1 MAKTVSSL
9 KNTSAKSS
17 SLIEAPAKVLF
28 LLIPFALL
36 FTIGALTMGMTDTL
50 YVLRWAAVLFA
61 ATLITLPIATKLFGS
76 FGSGGFMMS
85 QTMSIVFVS
94 LFVWTLTYMKIY
106 AFNFVLVLVA
116 AAVIAGISYGV
127 PALRKS
133 FMDKLSEPGF
143 IERIVVEECAFF
155 LILVLMCY
163 FKGFNPIINGQ
174 EKYMD
179 YGFIMSMLR
188 NPALPA
194 NDMWLSG
201 KPINYYYFGQFMYAL
216 LLKVSCIPP
225 QVGYNI
231 AMCTATA
238 IPFGMSFSLGIM
250 LNEAAVKFGLH
261 ENVFCKYLAGILTGC
276 AVSLWGNSHSFFYDE
291 NSIGNG
297 LLSFFK
303 GLGFEVGETDGF
315 YYPNSTR
322 YIGWNPEITINGGD
336 HTIEEFPF
344 YSYLVGDL
352 HAHVISMMVS
362 LLIASLMLALICKTD
377 FPSKIE
383 KTAKRTKFNFSSPG
397 GRIAV
402 EYKETFYT
410 ELILASVLLGVA
422 QMTSYWDFL
431 IYFIVCSMALL
442 IVNTK
447 RSLKFADLVG
457 VSFFMFNVLAILILY
472 LKFSSEPLAL
482 VIFEAALACVAYLFT
497 LYDPCALDRTSFQM
511 SVLFT
516 LAHLTALPFNLNF
529 DMISNSLGRVK
540 NTSDPYQLYIL
551 WGTHV
556 LIGLVFV
563 IVIAATKNYRL
574 AAPHTKKGTS
584 SKIVPIG
591 PDKSEYTNPVQAFV
605 GERNIIDV
613 FVCGI
618 VVIGIMLLI
627 APEIFYVRDI
637 YTSGYLRSNTMFKFT
652 FAAFILLSIAMAYSI
667 VRLFWIVSRKGIF
680 SSGALALALVEL
692 ALCLVPAHY
701 TYIALKQRC
710 YDDLS
715 KSNYKGL
722 DGTVYLKTY
731 SCNFDYTEGAVS
743 LGDYYAAIEWLNANV
758 TGSPVI
764 CEAYGSS
771 YTDKCVVSSYTGL
784 PTVFGWTTHEWL
796 WRFHG
801 IVDKETDTLKSDPQN
816 DVFNNYITPRHND
829 IDIIYLSGNAQQV
842 QSIVNKYGIEYI
854 IIGNLE
860 KYSYY
865 ADNNNTFAQ
874 IGELVFSSG
883 DLNIYKVTPHTVSA
897 AASAV
902 T

>member
-9 KNTSAKSS
+9 KKTSVKTS
-17 SLIEAPAKVLF
+17 SLIEAPAKALF
-28 LLIPFALL
+28 LLVPFVLLFAL
-36 FTIGALTMGMTDTL
+36 GALTMGMTDTL

-61 ATLITLPIATKLFGS
+61 GTLITLPIATKLFGS
-76 FGSGGFMMS
+76 FGSGGFIMS
-85 QTMSIVFVS
+85 QTISIVFVS

-116 AAVIAGISYGV
+116 AAVIGGISYGV
-127 PALRKS
+127 PSLRKS
-133 FMDKLSEPGF
+133 LKDKLSEPLF
-143 IERIVVEECAFF
+143 IERIVIEECAFF
-155 LILVLMCY
+155 LILTLMCY
-163 FKGFNPIINGQ
+163 FKGFNAIINGQ

-188 NPALPA
+188 NPSLPA

-297 LLSFFK
+297 LLPFFRS
-303 GLGFEVGETDGF
+303 LGFEVGDTDGYF
-315 YYPNSTR
+315 YPNSTR
-322 YIGWNPEITINGGD
+322 YIGWNPEVTVNGGD

-362 LLIASLMLALICKTD
+362 LLIAALMLALICKTD
-377 FPSKIE
+377 FPSQIE

-410 ELILASVLLGVA
+410 ELILAAVLLGVA

-442 IVNTK
+442 VVNTK
-447 RSLKFADLVG
+447 RSLKFTDLVG
-457 VSFFMFNVLAILILY
+457 VSFFLFNVLSILIIY
-472 LKFSSEPLAL
+472 LLFSSEPVAL
-482 VIFEAALACVAYLFT
+482 VIFEAAVASAAYLFT

-540 NTSDPYQLYIL
+540 NTSDPFQLYIL

-556 LIGLVFV
+556 IIGLVF
-563 IVIAATKNYRL
+563 IAVIAATKNFKL
-574 AAPHTKKGTS
+574 AAAHNKKGAS

-591 PDKSEYTNPVQAFV
+591 PEKSEYTNPVQAFV
-605 GERNIIDV
+605 GQRNIIDV

-652 FAAFILLSIAMAYSI
+652 FAAFILLSVAMCYSI
-667 VRLFWIVSRKGIF
+667 VRLFWVINKKGMF
-680 SSGALALALVEL
+680 SSAALALALVEL

-710 YDDLS
+710 YDNLD
-715 KSNYKGL
+715 KSNYRGL
-722 DGTVYLKTY
+722 DGTAYLETY
-731 SCNFDYTEGAVS
+731 TCNFDYIDGSVNI
-743 LGDYYAAIEWLNANV
+743 GDYYAAVEWFNTNV
-758 TGSPVI
+758 SGSPVI
-764 CEAYGSS
+764 CEAYGNS
-771 YTDKCVVSSYTGL
+771 YTDKCVVSAYTGL
-784 PTVFGWTTHEWL
+784 PTVFGWMTHEWL
-796 WRFHG
+796 WRFQG

-829 IDIIYLSGNAQQV
+829 IDIIYLSGNPQQV
-842 QSIVNKYGIEYI
+842 QSIVDKYGIEYI

-865 ADNNNTFAQ
+865 ADNNATFAQ

-883 DLNIYKVTPHTVSA
+883 DLNVYKVTPRTIA
-897 AASAV
+897 AA